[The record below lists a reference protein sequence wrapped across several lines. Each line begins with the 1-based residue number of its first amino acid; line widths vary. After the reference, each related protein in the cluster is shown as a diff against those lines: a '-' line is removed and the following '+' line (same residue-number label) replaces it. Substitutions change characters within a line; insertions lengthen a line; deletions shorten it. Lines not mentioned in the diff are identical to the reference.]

1 MDSESATDKPK
12 HISRAPSLWHSFRFA
27 AAGMWYAVRTQ
38 RNLRIHFGA
47 AAIVMVLARWLQVSR
62 IVWAIL
68 VLLIGLVLAAELINT
83 VVEAV
88 VDLVSPDYHPLAKI
102 AKDVA
107 AAAVLTVSITA
118 VVVGLFLLGPPL
130 WEALFPVVQ
139 S

>member
-1 MDSESATDKPK
+1 MDAEPPVDESQ

-27 AAGMWYAVRTQ
+27 AEGMWYAVRTQ

-47 AAIVMVLARWLQVSR
+47 AAIVMTLAVWLHVSR
-62 IVWAIL
+62 FAWAVL

-88 VDLVSPDYHPLAKI
+88 VDLISPDFHPLAKI

-107 AAAVLTVSITA
+107 AAAVLTVSVTA

-130 WEALFPVVQ
+130 WEAMFE